1 MNRVRSVRLPD
12 VLWDQLAET
21 AAQQGV
27 SVSTVIVMALQ
38 SFAKEGGQWEKR

>member
-12 VLWDQLAET
+12 VLWEQLAVT

-38 SFAKEGGQWEKR
+38 SYARDGVQWEKR